1 MAAHELYSFLL
12 FLHLASVFGFLLV
25 HGISIA
31 IVLSLRRERN
41 VERIR
46 ALLSLSRTSIGGIH
60 AFALMILLTGL
71 ILGFLGPW
79 SGRLWFW
86 TAFALFVGLGV
97 AMGFV
102 GTRYYD
108 RVRVVTGVEPF
119 YKVRAAAGNPT
130 TTDVGALLASPRPV
144 LLTVVGIVV
153 LLVILWLMMYKP
165 F

>member
-1 MAAHELYSFLL
+1 MSAHELYSSIL
-12 FLHLASVFGFLLV
+12 FLHVVSVFGFLLV

-31 IVLSLRRERN
+31 VVLHLRKERD
-41 VERIR
+41 VERIK
-46 ALLSLSRTSIGGIH
+46 ALLSLSRASIGGIH
-60 AFALMILLTGL
+60 VFSLMVLVTGL

-97 AMGFV
+97 AMGFI

-108 RVRVVTGVEPF
+108 RVRIAVGVEPF
-119 YKVRAAAGNPT
+119 YKVKAIPTNPT
-130 TTDVGALLASPRPV
+130 TREVEALLASHRPV
-144 LLTVVGIVV
+144 LLTVVGLVV